1 MVQIVLIGFG
11 AGIASALLFA
21 ALVSGSLLSIALFY
35 LAPLPIIL
43 AALAWNQL
51 AGLVAAG
58 VAATALGLFL
68 GKWFFIAHLVGI
80 GLPAYAL
87 AYLAL
92 LARPGANPG
101 EFEWY
106 PAERLVLWSALIAA
120 GVTALAIPAFG
131 LDLDSYRAALKA
143 GFERV
148 LRVQSGLPAGQPL
161 RLPGGGDAGR
171 VLDFLTL
178 VIPPMAAVLS
188 MLTSLL
194 NLWLAGRIARL
205 SGRLTRPWPDLSAM
219 RFPATSLALLLWW
232 RWRAPSSRS
241 SSASPP
247 VFWPRRSSPPSL
259 SSASPVIHGVTRAFP
274 ARTIILAAVWAAVLV
289 IGWPALLV
297 IMIGLA
303 DPLVDFR
310 ARAARS
316 RGPKL
321 PTNPSKQ

>member
-21 ALVSGSLLSIALFY
+21 ALASGSVLSIALFY
-35 LAPLPIIL
+35 LAPLPIML
-43 AALAWNQL
+43 AAVAWNQL
-51 AGLVAAG
+51 AGLVATG

-80 GLPAYAL
+80 GLPSYTL

-120 GVTALAIPAFG
+120 GVTVLAIPAFG

-148 LRVQSGLPAGQPL
+148 LRVQGSLPAGEPL
-161 RLPGGGDAGR
+161 RLPGGGDPGR

-188 MLTSLL
+188 MLTSLI

-219 RFPATSLALLLWW
+219 RFPPSSLALLLG
-232 RWRAPSSRS
+232 AVAGSFLPELVGL
-241 SSASPP
+241 AAGLLAATL
-247 VFWPRRSSPPSL
+247 FTAFAIL
-259 SSASPVIHGVTRAFP
+259 GFAVIHGVTRAFP
-274 ARTIILAAVWAAVLV
+274 GRPIILTAVWAAVLV

-310 ARAARS
+310 ARAARWS
-316 RGPKL
+316 GPKL
-321 PTNPSKQ
+321 PTTPPKQ

>member
-21 ALVSGSLLSIALFY
+21 ALASGSLLSIALFY
-35 LAPLPIIL
+35 LAPLPIML
-43 AALAWNQL
+43 AAVAWSQL
-51 AGLVAAG
+51 AGLIAAG

-68 GKWFFIAHLVGI
+68 GKWFLIAHLIGI
-80 GLPAYAL
+80 GLPAYTL
-87 AYLAL
+87 GYLAL
-92 LARPGANPG
+92 LARPGAKPG

-106 PAERLVLWSALIAA
+106 PPGRLVLWSALIAA

-148 LRVQSGLPAGQPL
+148 LRAQSGVPAGQPL
-161 RLPGGGDAGR
+161 RLPGGGDPGR

-178 VIPPMAAVLS
+178 VIPPMAAILS
-188 MLTSLL
+188 MLTSLI

-205 SGRLTRPWPDLSAM
+205 SGRLSRPWPVLSAM
-219 RFPATSLALLLWW
+219 RFPPSSLALLL
-232 RWRAPSSRS
+232 AAVAGSFLPDLVGL
-241 SSASPP
+241 AAGLLAATL
-247 VFWPRRSSPPSL
+247 FTAFAIL
-259 SSASPVIHGVTRAFP
+259 GFAVIHGVTRSFAG
-274 ARTIILAAVWAAVLV
+274 RTIVLTAVWAAVLV

-297 IMIGLA
+297 IVIGLA

-310 ARAARS
+310 ARAVRRS
-316 RGPKL
+316 GPKL
-321 PTNPSKQ
+321 PTNPSNQ